1 MANEKNVS
9 VSIVVNGTPVEVD
22 GNEQAAVASLIEKAL
37 HASGNVGQPASNWRL
52 TDSNGE
58 PVDNNMKIG
67 AAIAGNI
74 KLYLTLNAGVA
85 GGR

>member
-1 MANEKNVS
+1 MANEKKLII
-9 VSIVVNGTPVEVD
+9 SIVVNGTAVEVE
-22 GNEQAAVASLIEKAL
+22 GNENATVASLIEKAL

-58 PVDNNMKIG
+58 PVDNNMKVG
-67 AAIAGNI
+67 AAVQAHI